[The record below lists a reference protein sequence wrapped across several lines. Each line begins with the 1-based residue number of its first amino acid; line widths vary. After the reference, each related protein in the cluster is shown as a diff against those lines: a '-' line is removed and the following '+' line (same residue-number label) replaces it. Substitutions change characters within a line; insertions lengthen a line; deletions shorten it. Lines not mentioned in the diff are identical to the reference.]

1 MGSSR
6 FPVGKVLIAGIS
18 LIVLTVVNVVGF
30 YVFNWMSDTRNN
42 DSAEGKYLSY
52 PEFSGTVKEIEAY
65 DVINAVVEASLDTE
79 KGLYDPDPV
88 FAKTDS
94 VEIGVERGNIAR
106 ILVSGK
112 SGERWFKASSNTY
125 VFDSAVFDD
134 CGNTRIVKG
143 QKILLAYDANQ
154 ADTYT
159 PVVAI
164 KSTSDNRI
172 NSVAPYIWSIL
183 IPSIVFFA
191 SIIFLMYALTKRK
204 DDQSGKSHKGKI
216 AFAVTF
222 MALSVISSALG
233 IWINTY
239 LAKAKAAVKPVRAH
253 APVIYLYNDTDE
265 YINVR
270 LDLKGKL
277 TSTYPLYDDDK
288 GWNVIASPDGMLTD
302 RNGKQYRFL
311 FWEADLD
318 MDYDMSTGFCVR
330 GEDTEGFLDYA
341 LPMLGLNEQETA
353 DFISYWLPLMRRN
366 PYNVVSFQTSA
377 YTDAAK
383 LTVSGSPDVVI
394 RVNMIWYAS
403 DELVSIE
410 PQELSNMNP
419 SLAERKGFV
428 VAEWGGEVIP
438 APSKPQI

>member
-1 MGSSR
+1 MGSRS
-6 FPVGKVLIAGIS
+6 FPVGKFLIAGIS
-18 LIVLTVVNVVGF
+18 IIVLTVLNVVGF
-30 YVFNWMSDTRNN
+30 YAFNWMSDTRTK
-42 DSAEGKYLSY
+42 DPAEDMYLSY
-52 PEFSGTVKEIEAY
+52 PEYSGTVKEIEAY
-65 DVINAVVEASLDTE
+65 EFINAIIEASQSTD
-79 KGLYDPDPV
+79 KGLSNDDPV
-88 FAKTDS
+88 FEKTDS
-94 VEIGVERGNIAR
+94 VEIGIEKGNIAR

-112 SGERWFKASSNTY
+112 FGERWFECSSSTY
-125 VFDSAVFDD
+125 VFDEAVSDG
-134 CGNTRIVKG
+134 CGDTKIVKG

-154 ADTYT
+154 AGIYT

-164 KSTSDNRI
+164 KSASGKAAAETS
-172 NSVAPYIWSIL
+172 AYIWSIL
-183 IPSIVFFA
+183 IPSIVLFA
-191 SIIFLMYALTKRK
+191 SIIFLMYAITKRK
-204 DDQSGKSHKGKI
+204 EDQSSKRHKGKI
-216 AFAVTF
+216 AIAITF
-222 MALSVISSALG
+222 MVLSVISSFLG
-233 IWINTY
+233 IYISTY
-239 LAKAKAAVKPVRAH
+239 LAKAKAATKIVRAH
-253 APVIYLYNDTDE
+253 APVIYLYNDTNE

-318 MDYDMSTGFCVR
+318 MDYDMSKGFCVR

-394 RVNMIWYAS
+394 RVNIIWYAS

-419 SLAERKGFV
+419 SLAEREGFV

-438 APSKPQI
+438 APSKPQA